1 MNSFYSIFFGVMGK
15 PKCAIIG
22 SVRAKE
28 QDMPAVIEQVNQMS
42 TAEKLYLMEYLLNSI
57 SRTVVQYDHAA
68 GVQSPIER
76 KKPCIRDFIG
86 YGRRFHPEYRST
98 EDVMRELREGE
109 EE

>member
-1 MNSFYSIFFGVMGK
+1 
-15 PKCAIIG
+15 
-22 SVRAKE
+22 
-28 QDMPAVIEQVNQMS
+28 MPAVMEQVNQMS
-42 TAEKLYLMEYLLNSI
+42 TVEKLRLMECIIKSI
-57 SRTVVQYDHAA
+57 SFTVE
-68 GVQSPIER
+68 SPISGASAQPTVER

>member
-1 MNSFYSIFFGVMGK
+1 MGK
-15 PKCAIIG
+15 SKYAIIG
-22 SVRAKE
+22 SVRVKE
-28 QDMPAVIEQVNQMS
+28 RDMPAAIEQVNQMS

-98 EDVMRELREGE
+98 EDVMCELREGE